1 MEGPLTRTADVPA
14 RELVSQIPRE
24 AASAGVDP
32 QPETLRSRAAL
43 LYEAMDDSL
52 IPRLQVKE
60 PHSRRIDLDTAIT
73 LCPEYAVARY
83 REPDFLVHARHFR
96 TCLAYAL
103 SLRVTRARR
112 GVRWCT
118 DSGWSLPTLE
128 RHQRMTNR
136 GKTLGNSADT
146 CGRDSLHTGTKYI
159 TATGCQ
165 HHGVLPNGMTRW
177 AGRRIRKGGDP

>member
-60 PHSRRIDLDTAIT
+60 PHSRRIALDTAIT

-103 SLRVTRARR
+103 SLRGTRARLR
-112 GVRWCT
+112 RTVVYGFGMVPADLGT
-118 DSGWSLPTLE
+118 APTYDQS
-128 RHQRMTNR
+128 RQNI
-136 GKTLGNSADT
+136 GQLG
-146 CGRDSLHTGTKYI
+146 
-159 TATGCQ
+159 GC
-165 HHGVLPNGMTRW
+165 LRTRFAAYW
-177 AGRRIRKGGDP
+177 H